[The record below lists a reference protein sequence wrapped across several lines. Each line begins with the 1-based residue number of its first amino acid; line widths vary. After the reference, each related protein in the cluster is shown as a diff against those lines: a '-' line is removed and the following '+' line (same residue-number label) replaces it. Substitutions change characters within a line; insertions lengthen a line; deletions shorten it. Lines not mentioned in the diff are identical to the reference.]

1 MGAILSPKGIPIFG
15 YEMFVNIAGSKL
27 ENNEKI
33 KRWTVNNAR
42 NLKLSI
48 ILAKLKDVQ
57 VYVSSLST
65 LLQYLLQDI
74 VRKIGN
80 NQNYTCNFNITL
92 SNQYCNYELRN
103 FYQSNSRSEV

>member
-1 MGAILSPKGIPIFG
+1 
-15 YEMFVNIAGSKL
+15 MFNKHKYVKMCRSSKALNCLQPDKEVNF
-27 ENNEKI
+27 EKI